1 MELVIIEERT
11 KNIKAKDNVMSS
23 CNRISDSE
31 CDESVGGVQRRVCKT
46 ADVMCTWMLSSVCM
60 HLL

>member
-11 KNIKAKDNVMSS
+11 KNIKTKGSVMSS

-31 CDESVGGVQRRVCKT
+31 SDESVGGIQRRVSGVPRNFVQGGRGFNKF
-46 ADVMCTWMLSSVCM
+46 S
-60 HLL
+60 